1 MRLGPFCVFCI
12 KFKKKTFLMRILA
25 CCAAV
30 FLSLSAIAQ
39 NGIIRGT
46 VYEEETGEA
55 LFYANAQVPSV
66 GAVSFTDFD
75 GNFELSLAPGT
86 YSLELS
92 FLGLATLIIPDVEVL
107 AGEVTVFENLRLKPA
122 TNELMTVTVTASA
135 MRNTESALLDIK
147 KKSATVMDGISAQ
160 NFRKIGDANAASAVT
175 RVPGVSIQGGK
186 YVFVRGLGDRYTK
199 TQLMSMDIPGLDPDR
214 NSLQMDIFPTN
225 ILQNI
230 VVLKTLTAD
239 MPADFSGG
247 LVNIELVDFPSKK
260 TLNISSSLGFTP
272 GMHLVQGIGHQGSLT
287 DLLGFDSGFRNNPL
301 PSNYI
306 YNGIPNPALDDPVTT
321 ELTQGFK
328 PVLAAQTKTMPLNG
342 SLSISG
348 GNQIKKDNGKTIG
361 YNGSFSYKSNTDF
374 YGSASGDS
382 TRQYEQN
389 FYRKGNLPTQ
399 YNLQAD
405 RTQVGSLAINNIF
418 MSGLFG
424 YSIKDDNDK
433 YRFNVMH
440 LQNGESRT
448 GKFTETSSIENS
460 FVGSRDN
467 LEYSER
473 SITSALLNGQHSRQD
488 NKLKIDWRVAPTFSR
503 IADKDIRSTSF
514 RTEDNTF
521 AIAPGETGFPNRIWR
536 NLNEFNLSNRIDV
549 TRTHEVRGRDAKLK
563 YGASYTFKYRDYEIL
578 RYQLR
583 TKSMGNL
590 PTLTGDAD
598 ALLTDAYIW
607 NTVSDA
613 GTYYSGNYEA
623 NNAYQG
629 IQSNFGAYI
638 NEEFNMNALAKV
650 IVGLRLE
657 RYDQFYTGVD
667 QQEAAVPGTGINYY
681 LEPVLNNFNLFP
693 TASFIYSV
701 TENSNLRLGAFRTVA
716 RPSFKEKSAAQIE
729 DVLTGIT
736 FIGNLDLVNTNI
748 SNLDARYEYFLEGGQ
763 TIAVSAFYK
772 HFQNPIELVA
782 YSAAAPSNF
791 QPRNV
796 GNATVAGVEFEVRK
810 NLGFLGL
817 EKFEL
822 NSNFSYI
829 YSAVTRDSAEYAARV
844 ASAREGE
851 VISTVRPMQGQSPYM
866 INAGLSYNNI
876 KKGWQGGL
884 FYNVQGEK
892 LYIVGVTDNPD
903 VFEVP
908 FHSLN
913 FNLMKTFGED
923 RQYQMGINVNNI
935 LDDTRDRVFVSYNSF
950 SPYFSR
956 WAPGRTFKLTFRY
969 AL

>member
-1 MRLGPFCVFCI
+1 MKI
-12 KFKKKTFLMRILA
+12 KALF
-25 CCAAV
+25 AALL
-30 FLSLSAIAQ
+30 FSLLSYAQ

-46 VYEEETGEA
+46 VYEDETNEA
-55 LFYANAQVPSV
+55 LFYANAQIPST
-66 GAVSFTDFD
+66 GAVAFTDFD
-75 GNFELSLAPGT
+75 GNFELNLEPGT
-86 YSLELS
+86 YDLEIS
-92 FLGLATLIIPDVEVL
+92 FLGLATLTISDVKVE
-107 AGEVTVFENLRLKPA
+107 AGKVTAFENLRLKPS

-135 MRNTESALLDIK
+135 MRNTESALLDVK

-160 NFRKIGDANAASAVT
+160 NFKRVGDGNAAAAVT

-239 MPADFSGG
+239 LPADFSGG
-247 LVNIELVDFPSKK
+247 LVNIELVDFPTKK
-260 TLNISSSLGFTP
+260 TLNISSSLGYTP
-272 GMHLVQGIGHQGSLT
+272 GMHLVEGLGHQGSVT
-287 DLLGFDSGFRNNPL
+287 DFLGFDSGFRNNPL
-301 PSNYI
+301 PNQYI
-306 YNGIPNPALDDPVTT
+306 YEGIPNPALDDPITT
-321 ELTQGFK
+321 QLTEGFK
-328 PVLAAQTKTMPLNG
+328 PVLAAQSRTMPLNG
-342 SLSISG
+342 TLGISG
-348 GNQIKKDNGKTIG
+348 GNQIKKDNGKTVG
-361 YNGSFSYKSNTDF
+361 YNGSFSYKANTDF
-374 YGSASGDS
+374 FGSMTGDS
-382 TRQYEQN
+382 TRMYEQN
-389 FYRKGNLPTQ
+389 FYRKGNLPDQ
-399 YNLQAD
+399 YTLQAD
-405 RTQVGSLAINNIF
+405 RTQIGSLAVSNIF

-433 YRFNVMH
+433 YRFTMMH
-440 LQNGESRT
+440 LQNGETRT
-448 GKFTETSSIENS
+448 GKFIETSSIENS
-460 FVGSRDN
+460 FVGARDN

-473 SITSALLNGQHSRQD
+473 SITSVLFNGQHSRDD
-488 NKLKIDWRVAPTFSR
+488 NKLKIDWRIAPTYSR
-503 IADKDIRSTSF
+503 IADKDIRSTSY

-536 NLNEFNLSNRIDV
+536 NLNEFNLANRIDF

-583 TKSMGNL
+583 AKSLGSL
-590 PTLTGDAD
+590 PDLTGDAD
-598 ALLTDAYIW
+598 ELLTDAFIW
-607 NTVSDA
+607 DVVSDA

-629 IQSNFGAYI
+629 IQSNLAAYV
-638 NEEFNMNALAKV
+638 NEEFSMNALMKV
-650 IVGLRLE
+650 VVGLRLE

-667 QQEAAVPGTGINYY
+667 QQEAAAPGTGLNYY
-681 LEPVLNNFNLFP
+681 YEPVLNNFNLFP
-693 TASFIYSV
+693 TANFIYSV
-701 TENSNLRLGAFRTVA
+701 NENSNLRLGAFRTVA

-736 FIGNLDLVNTNI
+736 FIGNLDLQNTIIN
-748 SNLDARYEYFLEGGQ
+748 NLDARYEYFFEGGQ
-763 TIAVSAFYK
+763 TVALSGFYK
-772 HFQNPIELVA
+772 SFTNPIELVA

-796 GNATVAGVEFEVRK
+796 GNATVAGAEFEVRK
-810 NLGFLGL
+810 NLGFMGL
-817 EKFEL
+817 KNFEV

-844 ASAREGE
+844 ASARTGE
-851 VISTVRPMQGQSPYM
+851 VISEIRPMQGQSPYM
-866 INAGLSYNNI
+866 INVGLNYNNP

-892 LYIVGVTDNPD
+892 LYIVGVADNPD
-903 VFEVP
+903 VYEVP

-913 FNLMKTFGED
+913 FNLLKSFGEE
-923 RQYQMGINVNNI
+923 RQYQMGFAVSNI
-935 LDDTRDRVFVSYNSF
+935 LDDTRDRIFVSYESF

-969 AL
+969 SL

>member
-1 MRLGPFCVFCI
+1 MKI
-12 KFKKKTFLMRILA
+12 KALFTALLFSIL
-25 CCAAV
+25 
-30 FLSLSAIAQ
+30 SYAQ

-46 VYEEETGEA
+46 VYEDETSEA
-55 LFYANAQVPSV
+55 LFYANVQVSSV
-66 GAVSFTDFD
+66 GAVAFTDFD
-75 GNFELSLAPGT
+75 GNFELSLEPGT
-86 YSLELS
+86 YDLEVS
-92 FLGLATLIIPDVEVL
+92 FLGLATLTISGVKVE
-107 AGEVTVFENLRLKPA
+107 AGKVAAFENLRLMPS

-135 MRNTESALLDIK
+135 MRNTESALLDVK

-160 NFRKIGDANAASAVT
+160 NFKRVGDGNAAAAVT

-199 TQLMSMDIPGLDPDR
+199 TQLMRMDIPGLDPDR

-239 MPADFSGG
+239 LPADFSGG
-247 LVNIELVDFPSKK
+247 LVNIELVDFPTKK
-260 TLNISSSLGFTP
+260 TLNISSSLGYTP
-272 GMHLVQGIGHQGSLT
+272 GMHLIQGLGHQGSVT
-287 DLLGFDSGFRNNPL
+287 DFLGFDSGFRTNPL
-301 PSNYI
+301 PNQYI
-306 YNGIPNPALDDPVTT
+306 YSGIPNPALDDPITT
-321 ELTQGFK
+321 ELTQSFA
-328 PVLAAQTKTMPLNG
+328 PVLAAQSRLMPVNG
-342 SLSISG
+342 SLGISG
-348 GNQIKKDNGKTIG
+348 GNQIKKNNGKTIG
-361 YNGSFSYKSNTDF
+361 YNGSFSYKANTNF
-374 YGSASGDS
+374 YGSMGGDS
-382 TRQYEQN
+382 TRMYEQN
-389 FYRKGNLPTQ
+389 FYRKGNLPNQ
-399 YNLQAD
+399 YNLLAD
-405 RTQVGSLAINNIF
+405 RTQKGSLAVNNVF

-433 YRFNVMH
+433 YRFTLMH
-440 LQNGESRT
+440 LQNGETRT
-448 GKFTETSSIENS
+448 GRFMETAYIENS
-460 FVGSRDN
+460 FEGLRDN

-473 SITSALLNGQHSRQD
+473 SITSALFNGQHSRND
-488 NKLKIDWRVAPTFSR
+488 NTLKVDWRIAPTFSR

-514 RTEDNTF
+514 RTEDNAF
-521 AIAPGETGFPNRIWR
+521 VIAPGETGFPNRIWR

-549 TRTHEVRGRDAKLK
+549 TRSHEVRGRDAKFK

-583 TKSMGNL
+583 TKSMGDL
-590 PTLTGDAD
+590 PALSGNAD
-598 ALLTDAYIW
+598 DLLSNTYIW
-607 NTVSDA
+607 NVGTDA

-629 IQSNFGAYI
+629 IQSNFGAYV
-638 NEEFNMNALAKV
+638 NEEFSMNALMKV
-650 IVGLRLE
+650 VVGLRLE

-667 QQEAAVPGTGINYY
+667 QQEAAAPGTGLNYFW
-681 LEPVLNNFNLFP
+681 EPVLNNFNLFP
-693 TASFIYSV
+693 TANVIYSV
-701 TENSNLRLGAFRTVA
+701 NENSNLRLGAFRTVA

-736 FIGNLDLVNTNI
+736 FIGNLDLQNTII
-748 SNLDARYEYFLEGGQ
+748 SNLDARYEYFFEGGQ
-763 TIAVSAFYK
+763 TVALSGFYK
-772 HFQNPIELVA
+772 SFTNPIELVA

-796 GNATVAGVEFEVRK
+796 GNATVAGLEFEVRK
-810 NLGFLGL
+810 NLGFMGL
-817 EKFEL
+817 SKFEV

-844 ASAREGE
+844 ASARTGE
-851 VISTVRPMQGQSPYM
+851 VISELRPMQGQSPYM
-866 INAGLSYNNI
+866 VNVGLNYNDSQ
-876 KKGWQGGL
+876 KGWQGGL

-892 LYIVGVTDNPD
+892 LYIVGVVDNPD

-913 FNLMKTFGED
+913 FILMKRFGEE
-923 RQYQMGINVNNI
+923 RQYQMGFGVSNI
-935 LDDTRDRVFVSYNSF
+935 LDDTRDRIFVSYESF

-969 AL
+969 SI

>member
-1 MRLGPFCVFCI
+1 MKI
-12 KFKKKTFLMRILA
+12 KALF
-25 CCAAV
+25 AALL
-30 FLSLSAIAQ
+30 FSLLSYAQ

-46 VYEEETGEA
+46 VYEDETNEA
-55 LFYANAQVPSV
+55 LFYANAQIPST
-66 GAVSFTDFD
+66 GAVAFTDFD
-75 GNFELSLAPGT
+75 GNFELNLEPGT
-86 YSLELS
+86 YDLEIS
-92 FLGLATLIIPDVEVL
+92 FLGLATLTISDVKVE
-107 AGEVTVFENLRLKPA
+107 AGKVTAFENLRLKPS

-135 MRNTESALLDIK
+135 MRNTESALLDVK

-160 NFRKIGDANAASAVT
+160 NFKRVGDGNAAAAVT

-239 MPADFSGG
+239 LPADFSGG
-247 LVNIELVDFPSKK
+247 LVNIELVDFPTKK
-260 TLNISSSLGFTP
+260 TLNISSSLGYTP
-272 GMHLVQGIGHQGSLT
+272 GMHLVEGLGHQGSVT
-287 DLLGFDSGFRNNPL
+287 DFLGFDSGFRNNPL
-301 PSNYI
+301 PNQYI
-306 YNGIPNPALDDPVTT
+306 YEGIPNPALDDPITT
-321 ELTQGFK
+321 QLTEGFK
-328 PVLAAQTKTMPLNG
+328 PVLAAQSRTMPLNG
-342 SLSISG
+342 TLGISG
-348 GNQIKKDNGKTIG
+348 GNQIKKDNGKTVG
-361 YNGSFSYKSNTDF
+361 YNGSFSYKANTDF
-374 YGSASGDS
+374 FGSMTGDS
-382 TRQYEQN
+382 TRMYEQN
-389 FYRKGNLPTQ
+389 FYRKGNLPDQ
-399 YNLQAD
+399 YTLQAD
-405 RTQVGSLAINNIF
+405 RTQIGSLAVSNIF

-433 YRFNVMH
+433 YRFTMMH
-440 LQNGESRT
+440 LQNGETRT
-448 GKFTETSSIENS
+448 GKFIETSSIENS
-460 FVGSRDN
+460 FVGARDN

-473 SITSALLNGQHSRQD
+473 SITSVLFNGQHSRND
-488 NKLKIDWRVAPTFSR
+488 NKLKIDWRIAPTYSR
-503 IADKDIRSTSF
+503 IADKDIRSTSY

-536 NLNEFNLSNRIDV
+536 NLNEFNLANRIDF

-583 TKSMGNL
+583 AKSLGSL
-590 PTLTGDAD
+590 PDLTGDAD
-598 ALLTDAYIW
+598 ELLTDAFIW
-607 NTVSDA
+607 DVVSDA

-629 IQSNFGAYI
+629 IQSNLAAYV
-638 NEEFNMNALAKV
+638 NEEFSMNALMKV
-650 IVGLRLE
+650 VVGLRLE

-667 QQEAAVPGTGINYY
+667 QQEAAAPGTGLNYY
-681 LEPVLNNFNLFP
+681 YEPVLNNFNLFP
-693 TASFIYSV
+693 TANFIYSV
-701 TENSNLRLGAFRTVA
+701 NENSNLRLGAFRTVA

-736 FIGNLDLVNTNI
+736 FIGNLDLQNTIIN
-748 SNLDARYEYFLEGGQ
+748 NLDARYEYFFEGGQ
-763 TIAVSAFYK
+763 TVALSGFYK
-772 HFQNPIELVA
+772 SFTNPIELVA

-796 GNATVAGVEFEVRK
+796 GNATVAGAEFEVRK
-810 NLGFLGL
+810 NLGFMGL
-817 EKFEL
+817 KNFEV

-844 ASAREGE
+844 ASARTGE
-851 VISTVRPMQGQSPYM
+851 VISEIRPMQGQSPYM
-866 INAGLSYNNI
+866 INVGLNYNNP

-892 LYIVGVTDNPD
+892 LYIVGVADNPD
-903 VFEVP
+903 VYEVP

-913 FNLMKTFGED
+913 FNLLKSFGEES
-923 RQYQMGINVNNI
+923 QYQMGFAVSNI
-935 LDDTRDRVFVSYNSF
+935 LDDTRDRIFVSYESF

-969 AL
+969 SL

>member
-1 MRLGPFCVFCI
+1 MKI
-12 KFKKKTFLMRILA
+12 KALF
-25 CCAAV
+25 AALL
-30 FLSLSAIAQ
+30 FSLISYAQ

-46 VYEEETGEA
+46 VYEDETNEA
-55 LFYANAQVPSV
+55 LFYANAQIPST
-66 GAVSFTDFD
+66 GAVAFTDFD
-75 GNFELSLAPGT
+75 GNFELNLEPGT
-86 YSLELS
+86 YDLEIS
-92 FLGLATLIIPDVEVL
+92 FLGLATLTISDVKVE
-107 AGEVTVFENLRLKPA
+107 AGKVTAFENLRLKPS

-135 MRNTESALLDIK
+135 MRNTESALLDVK

-160 NFRKIGDANAASAVT
+160 NFKRVGDGNAAAAVT

-199 TQLMSMDIPGLDPDR
+199 TQLMRMDIPGLDPDR

-239 MPADFSGG
+239 LPADFSGG
-247 LVNIELVDFPSKK
+247 LVNIELVDFPTKK
-260 TLNISSSLGFTP
+260 TLNISSSLGYTP
-272 GMHLVQGIGHQGSLT
+272 GMHLVEGLGHQGSVT
-287 DLLGFDSGFRNNPL
+287 DFLGFDSGFRNNPL
-301 PSNYI
+301 PNQYI
-306 YNGIPNPALDDPVTT
+306 YEGIPNPALDDPITT
-321 ELTQGFK
+321 QLTEGFK
-328 PVLAAQTKTMPLNG
+328 PVLAAQSRTMPLNG
-342 SLSISG
+342 TLGISG
-348 GNQIKKDNGKTIG
+348 GNQIKKDNGKTVG
-361 YNGSFSYKSNTDF
+361 YNGSFSYKANTDF
-374 YGSASGDS
+374 YGSMSGDS
-382 TRQYEQN
+382 SRMYEQN
-389 FYRKGNLPTQ
+389 FYRKGNLPDQ
-399 YNLQAD
+399 YTLQAD
-405 RTQVGSLAINNIF
+405 RTQIGSLAVSNIF

-433 YRFNVMH
+433 YRFTMMH
-440 LQNGESRT
+440 LQNGETRT
-448 GKFTETSSIENS
+448 GKFIETSSIENS
-460 FVGSRDN
+460 FVGARDN

-473 SITSALLNGQHSRQD
+473 SITSVLFNGQHSRDD
-488 NKLKIDWRVAPTFSR
+488 NKLKIDWRIAPTYSR
-503 IADKDIRSTSF
+503 IADKDIRSTSY

-536 NLNEFNLSNRIDV
+536 NLNEFNLANRIDF

-583 TKSMGNL
+583 AKSLGSL
-590 PTLTGDAD
+590 PDLTGDAD
-598 ALLTDAYIW
+598 ELLTDAFIW
-607 NTVSDA
+607 DVVSDA

-629 IQSNFGAYI
+629 IQSNLAAYV
-638 NEEFNMNALAKV
+638 NEEFSMNALMKV
-650 IVGLRLE
+650 VVGLRLE

-667 QQEAAVPGTGINYY
+667 QQEAAAPGTGLNYY
-681 LEPVLNNFNLFP
+681 YEPVLNNFNLFP
-693 TASFIYSV
+693 TANFIYSV
-701 TENSNLRLGAFRTVA
+701 NENSNLRLGAFRTVA

-736 FIGNLDLVNTNI
+736 FIGNLDLQNTIIN
-748 SNLDARYEYFLEGGQ
+748 NLDARYEYFFEGGQ
-763 TIAVSAFYK
+763 TVALSGFYK
-772 HFQNPIELVA
+772 SFTNPIELVA

-796 GNATVAGVEFEVRK
+796 GNATVAGAEFEVRK
-810 NLGFLGL
+810 NLGFMGL
-817 EKFEL
+817 KNFEV

-844 ASAREGE
+844 ASARTGE
-851 VISTVRPMQGQSPYM
+851 VISEVRPMQGQSPYM
-866 INAGLSYNNI
+866 INVGFNYNNP

-892 LYIVGVTDNPD
+892 LYIVGVADNPD
-903 VFEVP
+903 VYEVP

-913 FNLMKTFGED
+913 FNLLKSFGDE
-923 RQYQMGINVNNI
+923 RQYQMGFAVSNI
-935 LDDTRDRVFVSYNSF
+935 LDDTRDRIFVSYESF

-969 AL
+969 SL

>member
-1 MRLGPFCVFCI
+1 MKI
-12 KFKKKTFLMRILA
+12 KALF
-25 CCAAV
+25 AALL
-30 FLSLSAIAQ
+30 FSLISYAQ

-46 VYEEETGEA
+46 VYEDETNEA
-55 LFYANAQVPSV
+55 LFYANAQIPST
-66 GAVSFTDFD
+66 GAVAFTDFD
-75 GNFELSLAPGT
+75 GNFELNLEPGT
-86 YSLELS
+86 YDLEIS
-92 FLGLATLIIPDVEVL
+92 FLGLATLTISDVKVE
-107 AGEVTVFENLRLKPA
+107 AGKVTAFENLRLKPS

-135 MRNTESALLDIK
+135 MRNTESALLDVK

-160 NFRKIGDANAASAVT
+160 NFKRVGDGNAAAAVT

-199 TQLMSMDIPGLDPDR
+199 TQLMRMDIPGLDPDR

-239 MPADFSGG
+239 LPADFSGG
-247 LVNIELVDFPSKK
+247 LVNIELVDFPTKK
-260 TLNISSSLGFTP
+260 TLNISSSLGYTP
-272 GMHLVQGIGHQGSLT
+272 GMHLVEGLGHQGSVT
-287 DLLGFDSGFRNNPL
+287 DFLGFDSGFRNNPL
-301 PSNYI
+301 PNQYI
-306 YNGIPNPALDDPVTT
+306 YEGIPNPALDDPITT
-321 ELTQGFK
+321 QLTEGFK
-328 PVLAAQTKTMPLNG
+328 PVLAAQSRTMPLNG
-342 SLSISG
+342 TLGISG
-348 GNQIKKDNGKTIG
+348 GNQIKKDNGKTVG
-361 YNGSFSYKSNTDF
+361 YNGSFSYKANTDF
-374 YGSASGDS
+374 YGSMSGDS
-382 TRQYEQN
+382 SRMYEQN
-389 FYRKGNLPTQ
+389 FYRKGNLPDQ
-399 YNLQAD
+399 YTLQAD
-405 RTQVGSLAINNIF
+405 RTQIGSLAVSNIF

-433 YRFNVMH
+433 YRFTMMH
-440 LQNGESRT
+440 LQNGETRT
-448 GKFTETSSIENS
+448 GKFIETSSIENS
-460 FVGSRDN
+460 FVGARDN

-473 SITSALLNGQHSRQD
+473 SITSVLFNGQHSRDD
-488 NKLKIDWRVAPTFSR
+488 NKLKIDWRIAPTYSR
-503 IADKDIRSTSF
+503 IADKDIRSTSY

-536 NLNEFNLSNRIDV
+536 NLNEFNLANRIDF

-583 TKSMGNL
+583 AKSLGSL
-590 PTLTGDAD
+590 PDLTGDAD
-598 ALLTDAYIW
+598 ELLTDAFIW
-607 NTVSDA
+607 DVVSDA

-629 IQSNFGAYI
+629 IQSNLAAYV
-638 NEEFNMNALAKV
+638 NEEFSMNALMKV
-650 IVGLRLE
+650 VVGLRLE

-667 QQEAAVPGTGINYY
+667 QQEAAAPGTGLNYY
-681 LEPVLNNFNLFP
+681 YEPVLNNFNLFP
-693 TASFIYSV
+693 TANFIYSV
-701 TENSNLRLGAFRTVA
+701 NENSNLRLGAFRTVA

-736 FIGNLDLVNTNI
+736 FIGNLDLQNTIIN
-748 SNLDARYEYFLEGGQ
+748 NLDARYEYFFEGGQ
-763 TIAVSAFYK
+763 TVALSGFYK
-772 HFQNPIELVA
+772 SFTNPIELVA

-796 GNATVAGVEFEVRK
+796 GNATVAGAEFEVRK
-810 NLGFLGL
+810 NLGFMGL
-817 EKFEL
+817 KNFEV

-844 ASAREGE
+844 ASARTGE
-851 VISTVRPMQGQSPYM
+851 VISEVRPMQGQSPYM
-866 INAGLSYNNI
+866 INVGLNYNNP

-892 LYIVGVTDNPD
+892 LYIVGVADNPD
-903 VFEVP
+903 VYEVP

-913 FNLMKTFGED
+913 FNLLKSFGEE
-923 RQYQMGINVNNI
+923 RQYQMGFAVSNI
-935 LDDTRDRVFVSYNSF
+935 LDDTRDRIFVSYESF

-969 AL
+969 SL

>member
-1 MRLGPFCVFCI
+1 MKI
-12 KFKKKTFLMRILA
+12 KALF
-25 CCAAV
+25 AALL
-30 FLSLSAIAQ
+30 FSLISYAQ

-46 VYEEETGEA
+46 VYEDETNEA
-55 LFYANAQVPSV
+55 LFYANAQIPST
-66 GAVSFTDFD
+66 GAVAFTDFD
-75 GNFELSLAPGT
+75 GNFELNLEPGT
-86 YSLELS
+86 YDLEIS
-92 FLGLATLIIPDVEVL
+92 FLGLATLTISDVKVE
-107 AGEVTVFENLRLKPA
+107 AGKVTAFENLRLKPS

-135 MRNTESALLDIK
+135 MRNTESALLDVK

-160 NFRKIGDANAASAVT
+160 NFKRVGDGNAAAAVT

-199 TQLMSMDIPGLDPDR
+199 TQLMRMDIPGLDPDR

-239 MPADFSGG
+239 LPADFSGG
-247 LVNIELVDFPSKK
+247 LVNIELVDFPTKK
-260 TLNISSSLGFTP
+260 TLNISSSLGYTP
-272 GMHLVQGIGHQGSLT
+272 GMHLVEGLGHQGSVT
-287 DLLGFDSGFRNNPL
+287 DFLGFDSGFRNNPL
-301 PSNYI
+301 PNQYI
-306 YNGIPNPALDDPVTT
+306 YEGIPNPALDDPITT
-321 ELTQGFK
+321 QLTEGFK
-328 PVLAAQTKTMPLNG
+328 PVLAAQSRTMPLNG
-342 SLSISG
+342 TLGISG
-348 GNQIKKDNGKTIG
+348 GNQIKKDNGKTVG
-361 YNGSFSYKSNTDF
+361 YNGSFSYKANTDF
-374 YGSASGDS
+374 YGSMSGDS
-382 TRQYEQN
+382 SRMYEQN
-389 FYRKGNLPTQ
+389 FYRKGNLPDQ
-399 YNLQAD
+399 YTLQAD
-405 RTQVGSLAINNIF
+405 RTQIGSLAVSNIF

-433 YRFNVMH
+433 YRFTMMH
-440 LQNGESRT
+440 LQNGETRT
-448 GKFTETSSIENS
+448 GKFIETSSIENS
-460 FVGSRDN
+460 FVGARDN

-473 SITSALLNGQHSRQD
+473 SITSVLFNGQHSRDD
-488 NKLKIDWRVAPTFSR
+488 NKLKIDWRIAPTYSR
-503 IADKDIRSTSF
+503 IADKDIRSTSY

-536 NLNEFNLSNRIDV
+536 NLNEFNLANRIDF

-583 TKSMGNL
+583 AKSLGSL
-590 PTLTGDAD
+590 PDLTGDAD
-598 ALLTDAYIW
+598 ELLTDAFIW
-607 NTVSDA
+607 DVVSDA

-629 IQSNFGAYI
+629 IQSNLAAYV
-638 NEEFNMNALAKV
+638 NEEFSVNALMKV
-650 IVGLRLE
+650 VVGLRLE

-667 QQEAAVPGTGINYY
+667 QQEAAAPGTGLNYY
-681 LEPVLNNFNLFP
+681 YEPVLNNFNLFP
-693 TASFIYSV
+693 TANFIYSV
-701 TENSNLRLGAFRTVA
+701 NENSNLRLGAFRTVA

-736 FIGNLDLVNTNI
+736 FIGNLDLQNTIIN
-748 SNLDARYEYFLEGGQ
+748 NLDARYEYFFEGGQ
-763 TIAVSAFYK
+763 TVALSGFYK
-772 HFQNPIELVA
+772 SFTNPIELVA

-796 GNATVAGVEFEVRK
+796 GNATVAGAEFEVRK
-810 NLGFLGL
+810 NLGFMGL
-817 EKFEL
+817 KNFEV

-844 ASAREGE
+844 ASARTGE
-851 VISTVRPMQGQSPYM
+851 VISEVRPMQGQSPYM
-866 INAGLSYNNI
+866 INVGLNYNNP

-892 LYIVGVTDNPD
+892 LYIVGVADNPD
-903 VFEVP
+903 VYEVP

-913 FNLMKTFGED
+913 FNLLKSFGDE
-923 RQYQMGINVNNI
+923 RQYQMGFAVSNI
-935 LDDTRDRVFVSYNSF
+935 LDDTRDRIFVSYESF

-969 AL
+969 SL

>member
-1 MRLGPFCVFCI
+1 MKI
-12 KFKKKTFLMRILA
+12 KALLTALLFS
-25 CCAAV
+25 V
-30 FLSLSAIAQ
+30 LSYAQ

-46 VYEEETGEA
+46 VYEDETSEA
-55 LFYANAQVPSV
+55 LFYANAQIPST
-66 GAVSFTDFD
+66 GAVAFTDFD
-75 GNFELSLAPGT
+75 GNFELSLEPGT
-86 YSLELS
+86 YNLEIS
-92 FLGLATLIIPDVEVL
+92 FLGLATLTISDVKVE
-107 AGEVTVFENLRLKPA
+107 AGKVTAFENLRLKPS

-135 MRNTESALLDIK
+135 MRNTESALLNVK

-160 NFRKIGDANAASAVT
+160 NFKRVGDGNAAAAVT

-199 TQLMSMDIPGLDPDR
+199 TQLMRMDIPGLDPDR

-239 MPADFSGG
+239 LPADFSGG
-247 LVNIELVDFPSKK
+247 LVNIELVDFPTKK
-260 TLNISSSLGFTP
+260 TLNISSSLGYTP
-272 GMHLVQGIGHQGSLT
+272 GMHLVQGLGHQGSVT
-287 DLLGFDSGFRNNPL
+287 DFLGFDSGFRNNPL
-301 PSNYI
+301 PNQYI
-306 YNGIPNPALDDPVTT
+306 YQGIPNPALDDPITT
-321 ELTQGFK
+321 ELTESFK
-328 PVLAAQTKTMPLNG
+328 PVLSAKARTMPLNG
-342 SLSISG
+342 SLGISG
-348 GNQIKKDNGKTIG
+348 GNQFKKDNGKTVG
-361 YNGSFSYKSNTDF
+361 YNGSFSYKANTDF
-374 YGSASGDS
+374 FGSMTGDS
-382 TRQYEQN
+382 TRMYEQN

-399 YNLQAD
+399 YELQAD
-405 RTQVGSLAINNIF
+405 RTQIGSLAVSNIF

-433 YRFNVMH
+433 YRFTAMH
-440 LQNGESRT
+440 LQNGETRT
-448 GKFTETSSIENS
+448 GKFIETSSIENS
-460 FVGSRDN
+460 FIGARDN

-473 SITSALLNGQHSRQD
+473 SITSLLFNGQHSRKD
-488 NKLKIDWRVAPTFSR
+488 NTLKIDWRIAPTYSR
-503 IADKDIRSTSF
+503 IADKDIRSTSY

-536 NLNEFNLSNRIDV
+536 NLNEFNLANRIDF
-549 TRTHEVRGRDAKLK
+549 TRTHEIRGRDAKFK

-583 TKSMGNL
+583 AKSLGNL
-590 PTLTGDAD
+590 PALTGDAD
-598 ALLTDAYIW
+598 ELLTEAFVWDVI
-607 NTVSDA
+607 SDA

-629 IQSNFGAYI
+629 IQSNFGAYV
-638 NEEFNMNALAKV
+638 NEEFNMNALMKV
-650 IVGLRLE
+650 VVGLRLE

-667 QQEAAVPGTGINYY
+667 QQEAAAPGTGLNYY
-681 LEPVLNNFNLFP
+681 WEPVLNNFNLFP

-701 TENSNLRLGAFRTVA
+701 NENSNLRLGAFRTVA

-736 FIGNLDLVNTNI
+736 FIGNLDLQNTIIN
-748 SNLDARYEYFLEGGQ
+748 NLDARYEYFFEGGQ
-763 TIAVSAFYK
+763 TVALSGFYK
-772 HFQNPIELVA
+772 MFQNPIELVA

-796 GNATVAGVEFEVRK
+796 GNATVAGAEFEIRK
-810 NLGFLGL
+810 NLGFVGL
-817 EKFEL
+817 KNFEV

-829 YSAVTRDSAEYAARV
+829 YSAVTRDSSEYAARL

-851 VISTVRPMQGQSPYM
+851 IISEVRPMQGQSPYM
-866 INAGLSYNNI
+866 VNVGLNYNNP
-876 KKGWQGGL
+876 KQGWQGGL

-892 LYIVGVTDNPD
+892 LYIVGVADNPD
-903 VFEVP
+903 VYEVP

-913 FNLMKTFGED
+913 FNLMKRFGEE
-923 RQYQMGINVNNI
+923 RKYQIGVAVSNI
-935 LDDTRDRVFVSYNSF
+935 LDDTRDRIFVSYNSS

-969 AL
+969 SL

>member
-1 MRLGPFCVFCI
+1 MKI
-12 KFKKKTFLMRILA
+12 KALFTALLFS
-25 CCAAV
+25 V
-30 FLSLSAIAQ
+30 LSYAQ

-46 VYEEETGEA
+46 VYEDETSEA
-55 LFYANAQVPSV
+55 LFYANAQIPST
-66 GAVSFTDFD
+66 GAVAFTDFD
-75 GNFELSLAPGT
+75 GNFELSLKPGT
-86 YSLELS
+86 YNLEIS
-92 FLGLATLIIPDVEVL
+92 FLGLATLTISDVKVE
-107 AGEVTVFENLRLKPA
+107 AGKVTAFENLRLKPS

-135 MRNTESALLDIK
+135 MRNTESALLNVK

-160 NFRKIGDANAASAVT
+160 NFKRVGDGNAAAAVT

-199 TQLMSMDIPGLDPDR
+199 TQLMRMDIPGLDPDR

-239 MPADFSGG
+239 LPADFSGG
-247 LVNIELVDFPSKK
+247 LVNIELVDFPTKK
-260 TLNISSSLGFTP
+260 TLNISSSLGYTP
-272 GMHLVQGIGHQGSLT
+272 GMHLVQGLGHQGSVT
-287 DLLGFDSGFRNNPL
+287 DFLGFDSGFRNNPL
-301 PSNYI
+301 PNQYI
-306 YNGIPNPALDDPVTT
+306 YQGIPNPALDDPITT
-321 ELTQGFK
+321 ELTESFK
-328 PVLAAQTKTMPLNG
+328 PVLSAKARTMPLNG
-342 SLSISG
+342 SLGISG
-348 GNQIKKDNGKTIG
+348 GNQFKKDNGKTVG
-361 YNGSFSYKSNTDF
+361 YNGSFSYKANTDF
-374 YGSASGDS
+374 FGSMTGDS
-382 TRQYEQN
+382 TRMYEQN

-399 YNLQAD
+399 YELQAD
-405 RTQVGSLAINNIF
+405 RTQIGSLAVSNIF

-433 YRFNVMH
+433 YRFTAMH
-440 LQNGESRT
+440 LQNGETRT
-448 GKFTETSSIENS
+448 GKFIETSSIENS
-460 FVGSRDN
+460 FIGARDN

-473 SITSALLNGQHSRQD
+473 SITSLLFNGQHSRKD
-488 NKLKIDWRVAPTFSR
+488 NTLKIDWRIAPTYSR
-503 IADKDIRSTSF
+503 IADKDIRSTSY

-536 NLNEFNLSNRIDV
+536 NLNEFNLANRIDF
-549 TRTHEVRGRDAKLK
+549 TRTHEIRGRDAKFK

-583 TKSMGNL
+583 AKSLGNL
-590 PTLTGDAD
+590 PALTGDAD
-598 ALLTDAYIW
+598 ELLTEAFVWDVI
-607 NTVSDA
+607 SDA

-629 IQSNFGAYI
+629 IQSNFGAYV
-638 NEEFNMNALAKV
+638 NEEFNMNALMKV
-650 IVGLRLE
+650 VVGLRLE

-667 QQEAAVPGTGINYY
+667 QQEAAAPGTGLNYY
-681 LEPVLNNFNLFP
+681 WEPVLNNFNLFP

-701 TENSNLRLGAFRTVA
+701 NENSNLRLGAFRTVA

-736 FIGNLDLVNTNI
+736 FIGNLDLQNTIIN
-748 SNLDARYEYFLEGGQ
+748 NLDARYEYFFEGGQ
-763 TIAVSAFYK
+763 TVALSGFYK
-772 HFQNPIELVA
+772 MFQNPIELVA

-796 GNATVAGVEFEVRK
+796 GNATVAGAEFEIRK
-810 NLGFLGL
+810 NLGFVGL
-817 EKFEL
+817 KNFEV

-829 YSAVTRDSAEYAARV
+829 YSAVTRDSSEYAARL

-851 VISTVRPMQGQSPYM
+851 IISEVRPMQGQSPYM
-866 INAGLSYNNI
+866 VNVGLNYNNP
-876 KKGWQGGL
+876 KQGWQGGL

-892 LYIVGVTDNPD
+892 LYIVGVADNPD
-903 VFEVP
+903 VYEVP

-913 FNLMKTFGED
+913 FNLMKRFGEE
-923 RQYQMGINVNNI
+923 RKYQIGVAVSNI
-935 LDDTRDRVFVSYNSF
+935 LDDTRDRIFVSYNSS

-969 AL
+969 SL

>member
-1 MRLGPFCVFCI
+1 MKI
-12 KFKKKTFLMRILA
+12 KALF
-25 CCAAV
+25 AALL
-30 FLSLSAIAQ
+30 FSLISYAQ

-46 VYEEETGEA
+46 VYEDETNEA
-55 LFYANAQVPSV
+55 LFYANAQIPST
-66 GAVSFTDFD
+66 GAVAFTDFD
-75 GNFELSLAPGT
+75 GNFELNLEPGT
-86 YSLELS
+86 YDLEIS
-92 FLGLATLIIPDVEVL
+92 FLGLATLTISDVKVE
-107 AGEVTVFENLRLKPA
+107 AGKVTAFENLRLKPS

-135 MRNTESALLDIK
+135 MRNTESALLDVK

-160 NFRKIGDANAASAVT
+160 NFKRVGDGNAAAAVT

-199 TQLMSMDIPGLDPDR
+199 TQLMRMDIPGLDPDR

-239 MPADFSGG
+239 LPADFSGG
-247 LVNIELVDFPSKK
+247 LVNIELVDFPTKK
-260 TLNISSSLGFTP
+260 TLNISSSLGYTP
-272 GMHLVQGIGHQGSLT
+272 GMHLVEGLGHQGSVT
-287 DLLGFDSGFRNNPL
+287 DFLGFDSGFRNNPL
-301 PSNYI
+301 PNQYI
-306 YNGIPNPALDDPVTT
+306 YEGIPNPALDDPITT
-321 ELTQGFK
+321 QLTEGFK
-328 PVLAAQTKTMPLNG
+328 PVLAAQSRTMPLNG
-342 SLSISG
+342 TLGISG
-348 GNQIKKDNGKTIG
+348 GNQIKKDNGKTVG
-361 YNGSFSYKSNTDF
+361 YNGSFSYKANTDF
-374 YGSASGDS
+374 YGSMSGDS
-382 TRQYEQN
+382 SRMYEQN
-389 FYRKGNLPTQ
+389 FYRKGNLPDQ
-399 YNLQAD
+399 YTLQAD
-405 RTQVGSLAINNIF
+405 RTQIGSLAVSNIF

-433 YRFNVMH
+433 YRFTMMH
-440 LQNGESRT
+440 LQNGETRT
-448 GKFTETSSIENS
+448 GKFIETSSIENS
-460 FVGSRDN
+460 FVGARDN

-473 SITSALLNGQHSRQD
+473 SITSVLFNGQHSRDD
-488 NKLKIDWRVAPTFSR
+488 NKLKIDWRIAPTFSR
-503 IADKDIRSTSF
+503 IADKDIRSTSY

-536 NLNEFNLSNRIDV
+536 NLNEFNLANRIDF

-583 TKSMGNL
+583 AKSLGSL
-590 PTLTGDAD
+590 PDLTGDAD
-598 ALLTDAYIW
+598 ELLTDAFIW
-607 NTVSDA
+607 DVISDA

-629 IQSNFGAYI
+629 IQSNLAAYV
-638 NEEFNMNALAKV
+638 NEEFSMNALMKV
-650 IVGLRLE
+650 VVGLRLE

-667 QQEAAVPGTGINYY
+667 QQEAAAPGTGLNYY
-681 LEPVLNNFNLFP
+681 YEPVLNNFNLFP
-693 TASFIYSV
+693 TANFIYSV
-701 TENSNLRLGAFRTVA
+701 NENSNLRLGAFRTVA

-736 FIGNLDLVNTNI
+736 FIGNLDLQNTIIN
-748 SNLDARYEYFLEGGQ
+748 NFDARYEYFFEGGQ
-763 TIAVSAFYK
+763 TVALSGFYK
-772 HFQNPIELVA
+772 SFTNPIELVA

-796 GNATVAGVEFEVRK
+796 GNATVAGAEFEVRK
-810 NLGFLGL
+810 NLGFMGL
-817 EKFEL
+817 KNFEV

-844 ASAREGE
+844 ASARTGE
-851 VISTVRPMQGQSPYM
+851 VISEVRPMQGQSPYM
-866 INAGLSYNNI
+866 INVGLNYNNP

-892 LYIVGVTDNPD
+892 LYIVGVADNPD
-903 VFEVP
+903 VYEVP

-913 FNLMKTFGED
+913 FNLLKSFGDE
-923 RQYQMGINVNNI
+923 RQYQMGFAVSNI
-935 LDDTRDRVFVSYNSF
+935 LDDTRDRIFVSYESF

-969 AL
+969 SL

>member
-1 MRLGPFCVFCI
+1 MYFGPFFVFCTLNRTVTSMKI
-12 KFKKKTFLMRILA
+12 KALFTALLFS
-25 CCAAV
+25 V
-30 FLSLSAIAQ
+30 LSYAQ

-46 VYEEETGEA
+46 VYEDETSEA
-55 LFYANAQVPSV
+55 LFYANAQIPST
-66 GAVSFTDFD
+66 GAVAFTDFD

-86 YSLELS
+86 YNLEIS
-92 FLGLATLIIPDVEVL
+92 FLGLATLTISDVKVE
-107 AGEVTVFENLRLKPA
+107 AGKVTAFENLRLKPS

-135 MRNTESALLDIK
+135 MRNTESALLDVK

-160 NFRKIGDANAASAVT
+160 NFKRIGDGNAAAAVT

-199 TQLMSMDIPGLDPDR
+199 TQLMRMDIPGLDPDR

-239 MPADFSGG
+239 LPADFSGG
-247 LVNIELVDFPSKK
+247 LVNIELVDFPTKK
-260 TLNISSSLGFTP
+260 TLNISSSLGYTP
-272 GMHLVQGIGHQGSLT
+272 GMHLVEGLGHQGSVT
-287 DLLGFDSGFRNNPL
+287 DFLGFDSGFRNNPL
-301 PSNYI
+301 PNQYI
-306 YNGIPNPALDDPVTT
+306 YEGIPNPALDDPITT
-321 ELTQGFK
+321 ELTEGFA
-328 PVLAAQTKTMPLNG
+328 PVLAAKSRTMPLNG
-342 SLSISG
+342 SLGISG
-348 GNQIKKDNGKTIG
+348 GNQIKKDNGKTVG
-361 YNGSFSYKSNTDF
+361 YNGSFSYKANTDF
-374 YGSASGDS
+374 YGSLNGDS
-382 TRQYEQN
+382 TRLYEQN
-389 FYRKGNLPTQ
+389 FYRKGNLPDQ
-399 YNLQAD
+399 YTLQAD
-405 RTQVGSLAINNIF
+405 RTQKGSLAVSNIF

-433 YRFNVMH
+433 YRFTVMH
-440 LQNGESRT
+440 LQNGETRT
-448 GKFTETSSIENS
+448 GKFIETSSIENS
-460 FVGSRDN
+460 FVGARDN

-473 SITSALLNGQHSRQD
+473 SITSVLFNGQHSRQD
-488 NKLKIDWRVAPTFSR
+488 NKLKIDWRIAPTFSR
-503 IADKDIRSTSF
+503 IADKDIRSTSY

-536 NLNEFNLSNRIDV
+536 NLNEFNLANRIDF

-563 YGASYTFKYRDYEIL
+563 YGASYTIKYRDYEIL

-583 TKSMGNL
+583 TKSMGRL
-590 PTLTGDAD
+590 DELTGNAD
-598 ALLTDAYIW
+598 ELLTDAYIW
-607 NTVSDA
+607 DVATDA

-638 NEEFNMNALAKV
+638 NEEFSMNALMKV
-650 IVGLRLE
+650 VVGLRLE

-667 QQEAAVPGTGINYY
+667 QQEAAAPGTGINYQW
-681 LEPVLNNFNLFP
+681 EPVLNNFNLFP

-701 TENSNLRLGAFRTVA
+701 NENSNLRLGAFRTVA

-736 FIGNLDLVNTNI
+736 FIGNLDLVNTTI
-748 SNLDARYEYFLEGGQ
+748 TNLDARYEYFFEGGQ
-763 TIAVSAFYK
+763 TVALSGFYK
-772 HFQNPIELVA
+772 YFQNPIELVA

-796 GNATVAGVEFEVRK
+796 GNATVAGLEFEVRK
-810 NLGFLGL
+810 NLGFIGL
-817 EKFEL
+817 NNFEV

-844 ASAREGE
+844 ASARTGE
-851 VISTVRPMQGQSPYM
+851 VISELRPMQGQSPYM
-866 INAGLSYNNI
+866 VNVGLNYNDP

-892 LYIVGVTDNPD
+892 LYIVGVADNPD
-903 VFEVP
+903 VYEVP

-913 FNLMKTFGED
+913 FNLLKTFGED
-923 RQYQMGINVNNI
+923 RQYQMGFGINNI
-935 LDDTRDRVFVSYNSF
+935 LDDTRERIFVSYESF

-969 AL
+969 SL

>member
-1 MRLGPFCVFCI
+1 MKI
-12 KFKKKTFLMRILA
+12 KALF
-25 CCAAV
+25 AALL
-30 FLSLSAIAQ
+30 FSLISYAQ

-46 VYEEETGEA
+46 VYEDETNEA
-55 LFYANAQVPSV
+55 LFYANAQIPST
-66 GAVSFTDFD
+66 GAVAFTDFD
-75 GNFELSLAPGT
+75 GNFELNLEPGT
-86 YSLELS
+86 YDLEIS
-92 FLGLATLIIPDVEVL
+92 FLGLATLTISDVKVE
-107 AGEVTVFENLRLKPA
+107 AGKVTAFENLRLKPS

-135 MRNTESALLDIK
+135 MRNTESALLDVK

-160 NFRKIGDANAASAVT
+160 NFKRVGDGNAAAAVT

-199 TQLMSMDIPGLDPDR
+199 TQLMRMDIPGLDPDR

-239 MPADFSGG
+239 LPADFSGG
-247 LVNIELVDFPSKK
+247 LVNIELVDFPTKK
-260 TLNISSSLGFTP
+260 TLNISSSLGYTP
-272 GMHLVQGIGHQGSLT
+272 GMHLVEGLGHQGSVT
-287 DLLGFDSGFRNNPL
+287 DFLGFDSGFRNNPL
-301 PSNYI
+301 PNQYI
-306 YNGIPNPALDDPVTT
+306 YEGIPNPALDDPITT
-321 ELTQGFK
+321 QLTEGFK
-328 PVLAAQTKTMPLNG
+328 PVLAAQSRTMPLNG
-342 SLSISG
+342 TLGISG
-348 GNQIKKDNGKTIG
+348 GNQIKKDNGKTVG
-361 YNGSFSYKSNTDF
+361 YNGSFSYKANTDF
-374 YGSASGDS
+374 YGSMSGDS
-382 TRQYEQN
+382 SRMYEQN
-389 FYRKGNLPTQ
+389 FYRKGNLPDQ
-399 YNLQAD
+399 YTLQAD
-405 RTQVGSLAINNIF
+405 RTQIGSLAVSNIF

-433 YRFNVMH
+433 YRFTMMH
-440 LQNGESRT
+440 LQNGETRT
-448 GKFTETSSIENS
+448 GKFIETSSIENS
-460 FVGSRDN
+460 FVGARDN

-473 SITSALLNGQHSRQD
+473 SITSVLFNGQHSRDD
-488 NKLKIDWRVAPTFSR
+488 NKLKIDWRIAPTYSR
-503 IADKDIRSTSF
+503 IADKDIRSTSY

-536 NLNEFNLSNRIDV
+536 NLNEFNLANRIDF

-583 TKSMGNL
+583 AKSLGSL
-590 PTLTGDAD
+590 PDLTGDAD
-598 ALLTDAYIW
+598 ELLTDAFIW
-607 NTVSDA
+607 DVVSDA

-629 IQSNFGAYI
+629 IQSNLAAYV
-638 NEEFNMNALAKV
+638 NEEFSMNALMKV
-650 IVGLRLE
+650 VVGLRLE

-667 QQEAAVPGTGINYY
+667 QQEAAAPGTGLNYY
-681 LEPVLNNFNLFP
+681 YEPVLNNFNLFP
-693 TASFIYSV
+693 TANFIYSV
-701 TENSNLRLGAFRTVA
+701 NENSNLRLGAFRTVA

-736 FIGNLDLVNTNI
+736 FIGNLDLQNTIIN
-748 SNLDARYEYFLEGGQ
+748 NLDARYEYFFEGGQ
-763 TIAVSAFYK
+763 TVALSGFYK
-772 HFQNPIELVA
+772 SFTNPIELVA

-796 GNATVAGVEFEVRK
+796 GNATVAGAEFEVRK
-810 NLGFLGL
+810 NLGFMGL
-817 EKFEL
+817 KNFEV

-844 ASAREGE
+844 ASARTGE
-851 VISTVRPMQGQSPYM
+851 VISEVRPMQGQSPYM
-866 INAGLSYNNI
+866 INVGLNYNNP

-892 LYIVGVTDNPD
+892 LYIVGVADNPD
-903 VFEVP
+903 VYEVP

-913 FNLMKTFGED
+913 FNLLKSFGDE
-923 RQYQMGINVNNI
+923 RQYQMGLAVSNI
-935 LDDTRDRVFVSYNSF
+935 LDDTRDRIFVSYESF

-969 AL
+969 SL